1 MSQSDDIKR
10 EIMSCIEAG
19 MSDKQA
25 IYKHVADEI
34 GVPRPTVRRVAG
46 VLRRETATEMR
57 ALERSVL
64 AAEIRSLERRRDEA
78 AALLACLS

>member
-1 MSQSDDIKR
+1 MSQGDAIKR
-10 EIMSCIEAG
+10 EIISCIEAG

-25 IYKHVADEI
+25 IYSRVVDAL

-46 VLRRETATEMR
+46 VLRRETAVEML
-57 ALERSVL
+57 ALERRML

-78 AALLACLS
+78 AAVLACLS